1 MSVSILEFEK
11 ALNSLE
17 QVILMPKTDVTR
29 DAAIQRFEFCVE
41 LSWKTSRKIM
51 GTTTSAPKQ
60 VIREMAQANYISDVP
75 LWLEAIDKRNITS
88 HTYNESLAE
97 EVFSFINTFFPHAKD
112 LLNKLKTA

>member
-1 MSVSILEFEK
+1 MSVSIQEFEK

-17 QVILMPKTDVTR
+17 EVILMPKTDITR

-41 LSWKTSRKIM
+41 LSWKTSKKIM

-60 VIREMAQANYISDVP
+60 VIREMAQANYISDVQ
-75 LWLEAIDKRNITS
+75 LWFDAIDKRNITS

-97 EVFSFINTFFPHAKD
+97 EVFTFIKKFFPHARD
-112 LLNKLKTA
+112 LLNNLKAV